1 MLMTRGKELI
11 SAVAI
16 VLTDFTTSTTT
27 LTSNSNRVQCIFKNW
42 CPVLPN
48 HGIKHCII
56 PDFWLHDTNFCYYP
70 AKRGDVACAKREQ
83 PNSTWL
89 KYKCVY
95 RVVFDTFSQARDKV
109 SRAVHHSDINTASK
123 SEGNRLGR
131 GKRIKRTRAVYSPT
145 PNQESSTEEEME
157 SEFECT
163 GSSVNAME
171 KSSLTQSTESQV
183 ESPGF
188 YSEKYVM
195 ENHYEKTSDSGEP
208 IELHTSLSQQS
219 TTASSHPAPH
229 VQPLPLY
236 THLLPLPIP
245 CRFGKLP
252 FRRITD
258 CRFGNIAEMIT
269 SKRIVQFVNCVSC
282 SLPIHIGCIPGN
294 KLGKAAANIVIH
306 PAVEQIVPA
315 VANIVI
321 NPSVPACRTR
331 FALGPFHCSSML
343 GQMLHPVRQD
353 PGVTISPIDGF
364 GFVIDTS
371 PAEEAVQ
378 LLATPIDPPIE
389 PPMEQTSYFARPI
402 PAVEAS
408 LPDPIVEERDE
419 DSESSSSSSRPRQWH
434 VEPEAGKRRKPMLID
449 DSNRGLGI
457 WNVRKTG
464 TVMWRCNFRPK
475 RNPCKALV
483 SQSGEKFIEH
493 HPHTCKSKE
502 HLKINVLLSARA
514 KKVALE
520 NIKEP
525 ALKIVEPLI
534 VETLEKNPE
543 WNPVDP
549 DVCDNNWIVGSVWP
563 PIKWSVF
570 NQPIT
575 GSMAE

>member
-70 AKRGDVACAKREQ
+70 AKGGDVACAKREQ

-131 GKRIKRTRAVYSPT
+131 GKRIKRTRAAYSPT

-219 TTASSHPAPH
+219 TTASSHPARH

-236 THLLPLPIP
+236 THLLPLPSHPVTLTQRSTSIP
-245 CRFGKLP
+245 GPPALLNGNSLSQQPTTMSSPAHHVQQVPSFTPLLPVPSQAINRTQQSRSSPSFAMPKTTGNELPFEVKVLSCLSKILGNLDQLKIEVNVLKGKVDNLSTSTQENEPLATVEIPVLPVKTIEDLKLYEELLSKDLEQFFKLVRYVKQIGGSTLSDCVKRAWESVLTLEVRAFINWNGKL
-252 FRRITD
+252 RTE
-258 CRFGNIAEMIT
+258 GIAFKNASQAALEFETEKALKNCATVLKNKQLGFEME
-269 SKRIVQFVNCVSC
+269 S
-282 SLPIHIGCIPGN
+282 
-294 KLGKAAANIVIH
+294 
-306 PAVEQIVPA
+306 
-315 VANIVI
+315 
-321 NPSVPACRTR
+321 
-331 FALGPFHCSSML
+331 
-343 GQMLHPVRQD
+343 
-353 PGVTISPIDGF
+353 
-364 GFVIDTS
+364 
-371 PAEEAVQ
+371 
-378 LLATPIDPPIE
+378 
-389 PPMEQTSYFARPI
+389 
-402 PAVEAS
+402 
-408 LPDPIVEERDE
+408 
-419 DSESSSSSSRPRQWH
+419 SESN
-434 VEPEAGKRRKPMLID
+434 E
-449 DSNRGLGI
+449 
-457 WNVRKTG
+457 
-464 TVMWRCNFRPK
+464 
-475 RNPCKALV
+475 
-483 SQSGEKFIEH
+483 
-493 HPHTCKSKE
+493 
-502 HLKINVLLSARA
+502 
-514 KKVALE
+514 
-520 NIKEP
+520 
-525 ALKIVEPLI
+525 
-534 VETLEKNPE
+534 
-543 WNPVDP
+543 
-549 DVCDNNWIVGSVWP
+549 
-563 PIKWSVF
+563 
-570 NQPIT
+570 
-575 GSMAE
+575 